1 MLSNHRSHNRI
12 FTVWTIL
19 ALIVVA
25 SLLLSGCGAAQTPK
39 TYHVGVLS
47 GHDAFAPAIDGLK
60 SKLTELGYTEGKNIV
75 YDVQKSN
82 VDMDAYQKIS
92 QKFVQDKVDLIF
104 VFPTEASMAA
114 KAAAQGTDI
123 PVVFDLAFT
132 DVPGVDL
139 INSVREPGG
148 NITGSRFPSAD
159 IASKRLELL
168 LEMVPTAKQIWV
180 PYFKD
185 YPNVPGQLDAIRPV
199 AEKAGVTL
207 TEFAVSSPPE
217 LQAELDKRAVSVDVG
232 MDAILLIAEPLSI
245 TPDFFAV
252 LGKFGA
258 EHKIPIGGAPMQV
271 GDYGSIFGLLPNAK
285 RAGEQAAAIVDK
297 IFKGTRAGTIPV
309 VTTDSDLQ
317 INMKAAQAM
326 GLTVPEGLL
335 KMANEI
341 VR

>member
-1 MLSNHRSHNRI
+1 MLSNHKFQNQLRKG
-12 FTVWTIL
+12 WTIL
-19 ALIVVA
+19 VGMVVV
-25 SLLLSGCGAAQTPK
+25 SLLLSGCGNAQAAK
-39 TYHVGVLS
+39 VYHVGVLS

-60 SKLTELGYTEGKNIV
+60 SKMTELGYTEGKNIV

-82 VDMDAYQKIS
+82 VDMDAYQKIG
-92 QKFVQDKVDLIF
+92 QKFVQDKADLIF

-114 KAAAQGTDI
+114 KAAAQGTNI

-148 NITGSRFPSAD
+148 NITGVRFPSAD

-168 LEMVPTAKQIWV
+168 LEMVPTAKRIWV
-180 PYFKD
+180 PYFKG

-199 AEKAGVTL
+199 AQKAGVTL
-207 TEFAVSSPPE
+207 TEFAATSPQD
-217 LQAELDKRAVSVDVG
+217 LQAELDKRAAAGDVG
-232 MDAILLIAEPLSI
+232 MDAILLLAEPLAI
-245 TPDFFAV
+245 TQDFFSV
-252 LGKFGA
+252 LGKFGYD
-258 EHKIPIGGAPMQV
+258 HKVPIGGALMQA

-285 RAGEQAAAIVDK
+285 QAGEQAAAIVDK
-297 IFKGTRAGTIPV
+297 VLKGTRAGTIPV
-309 VTTDSDLQ
+309 LTSESDLQ

-326 GLTVPEGLL
+326 GVTVPDGLL